1 MSTFR
6 PLSASLSL
14 FSPFSPSVQL
24 FYSKPYRTLPPS
36 SLPCMPKLSYAST
49 LPSPLSPY
57 TLSSVTLPVL
67 ISLSLT
73 VYYLTPSLSIPTHL
87 PFHPSLSL
95 PWLSLLLT
103 FPPLMS
109 SPASINTV
117 TPYLLHLLKPA
128 SIYFALPPTDLPA
141 SLCLHMRLNTFP
153 VFIHITF
160 CFFPASS
167 MFTLYLHVVYISLSL
182 CLVLPLLPSF
192 CLPRPGQHTLAFPS
206 LAPLTPRCLLH
217 RAIHPS
223 PLERRTPS
231 ILTLFRLRQ
240 YCVARERERKKE
252 RREIDGKK
260 QRRADRRAGE
270 NERD

>member
-160 CFFPASS
+160 CFFQPLRCSLFIFMLSIFHSLCASS
-167 MFTLYLHVVYISLSL
+167 CL
-182 CLVLPLLPSF
+182 CFLPSVYPAQASIP
-192 CLPRPGQHTLAFPS
+192 LPFR
-206 LAPLTPRCLLH
+206 
-217 RAIHPS
+217 PS
-223 PLERRTPS
+223 PRLHLAASSTVPS
-231 ILTLFRLRQ
+231 I
-240 YCVARERERKKE
+240 
-252 RREIDGKK
+252 RRH
-260 QRRADRRAGE
+260 
-270 NERD
+270 